1 MWINPERLKDVRTHW
16 LEKLGLG
23 LALGLELGL
32 DPRIAKYC
40 SITKAVTLIKSLLV
54 LI

>member
-1 MWINPERLKDVRTHW
+1 MWINPERLRDLRTHW
-16 LEKLGLG
+16 LEKLG
-23 LALGLELGL
+23 LGL

>member
-16 LEKLGLG
+16 LEKLG
-23 LALGLELGL
+23 LGLELGL